1 MWEVTRTISTFL
13 CFVDQV
19 CKSIGP
25 DSFKQFHQDLGL
37 RQVKREAVHEWFND
51 GTITVRSYPTGV
63 MPAYGQTMNGCR
75 DTKHVI
81 GDASNGCKPGKG
93 CLTED
98 GAEEKY
104 TAKRRNNTKKP
115 ILF

>member
-1 MWEVTRTISTFL
+1 
-13 CFVDQV
+13 
-19 CKSIGP
+19 
-25 DSFKQFHQDLGL
+25 
-37 RQVKREAVHEWFND
+37 
-51 GTITVRSYPTGV
+51 

-93 CLTED
+93 CLTEE